1 MTGTL
6 FEICKSV
13 FAAADIDKLLPFLL
27 DLVIKETNAERC
39 RIVLYDEEGEVLFN
53 RGRKK
58 GTAEYDDSDT
68 RVSRQIAALVKNTNT
83 VFVSANAMADARL
96 SDSIEEYHTV
106 IQQGLLSVACA
117 PLQDRGRP
125 FGVVYVDNRDREA
138 LFGKKTGELLH
149 DLAELMS
156 EALHNSLRRT
166 LQQRQE
172 TEHLQH
178 HIRRLT
184 EEVDRLKG
192 YGEIIGTSPVMKK
205 VYEFIDRVKDLE
217 INVLVTG
224 ENGTGK
230 ELVARTLH
238 RKSHRGLKNFVA
250 VDCAAI
256 PENMLESELFG
267 HEKGAFTGA
276 DKLKRGRVEEA
287 DGGTLFLDEIGN
299 INLTVQAKLLR
310 FLDSKK
316 FYRLGSPQE
325 SLADVRLVFATNKN
339 LRDLIKEGK
348 FMEDLYYRL
357 TTGVHLHS
365 PALRERGEDII
376 LIAEMLLARYC
387 EEFNKT
393 TTGLGAEARACLLRY
408 SYPGNIRELK
418 KIVANAI
425 IFAENAIIQPHDLPE
440 ELRGATAIS
449 DDGSRLT
456 SFKLPPAGE
465 NDFYAKYLP
474 EEYKDR
480 NFIWGL
486 RPEPDNLDPGAAAG
500 LQHALDQALIL
511 SVGKASGV
519 PLTIAAKAVAAA
531 FERNIMIA
539 KLLET
544 KGKVTEAA
552 LRSQV
557 DKKTFIEK
565 MKLHEIKKEWYVD

>member
-1 MTGTL
+1 MTGSL

-39 RIVLYDEEGEVLFN
+39 RIVLYDAKSEVLFN

-58 GTAEYDDSDT
+58 GATEYDDSDT
-68 RVSRQIAALVKNTNT
+68 HVSRKIADLVKTTNT
-83 VFVSANAMADARL
+83 VFVSSNAMIDSRLAD
-96 SDSIEEYHTV
+96 TV
-106 IQQGLLSVACA
+106 NDYQTIIQQGLLSVACA
-117 PLQDRGRP
+117 PLQDQGRP
-125 FGVVYVDNRDREA
+125 FGVVYIDNRDREA
-138 LFGKKTGELLH
+138 LFSKKTGELLN

-156 EALHNSLRRT
+156 EALHKSLKRSLR
-166 LQQRQE
+166 QRQE
-172 TEHLQH
+172 TEHLRH
-178 HIRRLT
+178 HIQRLT

-192 YGEIIGTSPVMKK
+192 YGEIIGTSPAMKK
-205 VYEFIDRVKDLE
+205 VYEFIDRVKDLD

-238 RKSHRGLKNFVA
+238 RKSRRGTKNFIA
-250 VDCAAI
+250 VDCSAI

-276 DKLKRGRVEEA
+276 DKMKRGRVEEA

-310 FLDSKK
+310 FLDTKK
-316 FYRLGSPQE
+316 FYRLGAPQE
-325 SLADVRLVFATNKN
+325 RLADARLVFATNKS

-357 TTGVHLHS
+357 TTGVQLHL
-365 PALRERGEDII
+365 PALRERGEDIL
-376 LIAEMLLARYC
+376 LIAEMLLGRYC
-387 EEFNKT
+387 EEFNKSA
-393 TTGLGAEARACLLRY
+393 TGLGTEACACLLRY

-425 IFAENAIIQPHDLPE
+425 IFAEGSTIQPHDLPE
-440 ELRGATAIS
+440 ELRCTAAVS
-449 DDGSRLT
+449 DEGGSRI
-456 SFKLPPAGE
+456 SFKLPKTAE
-465 NDFYAKYLP
+465 NDFYTKYLP
-474 EEYKDR
+474 DDFKDR

-486 RPEPDNLDPGAAAG
+486 RPELENMDPADANS
-500 LQHALDQALIL
+500 LHHALHDTLIL
-511 SVGKASGV
+511 SVGRASGV
-519 PLTIAAKAVAAA
+519 PMTVAAKAVSTA
-531 FERNIMIA
+531 FERNFMIA
-539 KLLET
+539 RLLET

-552 LRSQV
+552 LRSHV